1 MNLPKDFEKYFLC
14 HWKEEDV
21 AALVRGLD
29 AEAATSIRL
38 NPKRLPPDA
47 EPAGADGRVPW
58 CQEGVYLKERPVF
71 TADPL
76 LHAGAY
82 YVQEASSMFLA
93 HVLRTLRLA
102 LDLCAAPG
110 GKSTLLRSL
119 LPDDCLLVSNEP
131 NRARCQ
137 VLAENM
143 AKWGSPQVL
152 VTQAYAADLAD
163 AVRNAQLTIPDCARP
178 AHAQFSVSDCGRT
191 AHTQFSAPDCGRTAQ
206 PLPSSSFGLI
216 LADVPCSGEGMMR
229 KEAEA
234 IAQWSPAF
242 VAECAALQRSIIC
255 DIWPALQPG
264 GLLIY
269 STCTFNPEEDEGN
282 VEWIARELGA
292 DVLPIPVD
300 PSWNIRGDLRNHQNR
315 PLQQHQE
322 NETAENEVQKNE
334 AVGNE
339 APKNE
344 AVENGAPKNEAP
356 KNVAKKNEAPKNEAL
371 KNEAPKN
378 EAPKNEA
385 AENEAQKNEAPKNEA
400 PKNEAPKNEAVVAD
414 GSPSVLPS
422 PLPCYHFLPGQ
433 IRGEGFFLAVLR
445 KHGGTETTAP
455 DSLSAEEI
463 PSSQKEKKAKK
474 TKKKARQQ
482 ATPAFPILPTD
493 QLDHEGAPLVELSLA
508 DSIRYLQREALVLPP
523 DTPRGIVQVC
533 YCGQRLGLMNNLGY
547 RANNLYP
554 KEWRIRSTYI
564 SPASLFDADK
574 E

>member
-14 HWKEEDV
+14 HWNEEDV
-21 AALVRGLD
+21 AALVRGLE

-58 CQEGVYLKERPVF
+58 CPEGVYLKERPVF

-93 HVLRTLRLA
+93 HVLRTLRPAPRLA

-163 AVRNAQLTIPDCARP
+163 GVRNAQFTIPGCARP
-178 AHAQFSVSDCGRT
+178 AHAQFSVPDCGRT
-191 AHTQFSAPDCGRTAQ
+191 AHAQFSAPDCGRTAQ
-206 PLPSSSFGLI
+206 PLPLPSSFGLI

-300 PSWNIRGDLRNHQNR
+300 PSWNIRGALRNHQNR
-315 PLQQHQE
+315 PLQPHQE
-322 NETAENEVQKNE
+322 NEATENEVPKSEAQKNEAAENEVQKNE
-334 AVGNE
+334 AAENE
-339 APKNE
+339 AP
-344 AVENGAPKNEAP
+344 
-356 KNVAKKNEAPKNEAL
+356 

-385 AENEAQKNEAPKNEA
+385 PKNEAQKNEAAENEA

-422 PLPCYHFLPGQ
+422 PLLCYHFLPGQ

-445 KHGGTETTAP
+445 KHGGTETMAP

-482 ATPAFPILPTD
+482 AAPAFPILPTD

-533 YCGQRLGLMNNLGY
+533 YCGQRLGLMNNLGN

>member
-93 HVLRTLRLA
+93 HVLRTLRPAPRLA

-163 AVRNAQLTIPDCARP
+163 AVRNAQFALP
-178 AHAQFSVSDCGRT
+178 GLL
-191 AHTQFSAPDCGRTAQ
+191 
-206 PLPSSSFGLI
+206 LPSSSFGLI

-229 KEAEA
+229 KEPEA

-322 NETAENEVQKNE
+322 NE
-334 AVGNE
+334 AVENE
-339 APKNE
+339 APKNDAAE
-344 AVENGAPKNEAP
+344 
-356 KNVAKKNEAPKNEAL
+356 
-371 KNEAPKN
+371 N

-385 AENEAQKNEAPKNEA
+385 AENEAPKNEA

-445 KHGGTETTAP
+445 KHGGTEATGP

-482 ATPAFPILPTD
+482 AAPAFPILPTD

-533 YCGQRLGLMNNLGY
+533 YCGQRLGLMNNLGN

>member
-93 HVLRTLRLA
+93 HVLRTLRPAPRLA

-143 AKWGSPQVL
+143 AKWGSPHVL
-152 VTQAYAADLAD
+152 VTQAYAADLAE
-163 AVRNAQLTIPDCARP
+163 AVRNAQFTIPDCART
-178 AHAQFSVSDCGRT
+178 AHAQFSVPDCGRT

-234 IAQWSPAF
+234 VAQWSPAF

-300 PSWNIRGDLRNHQNR
+300 PSWNIRGDLRNYQNR

-322 NETAENEVQKNE
+322 DEAAENEAAK
-334 AVGNE
+334 NE

-344 AVENGAPKNEAP
+344 AVENEAKKNEA
-356 KNVAKKNEAPKNEAL
+356 AENEAPKNED
-371 KNEAPKN
+371 PKN

-385 AENEAQKNEAPKNEA
+385 VENEAPKNEA
-400 PKNEAPKNEAVVAD
+400 QKNEAPKNEAVVAD

-445 KHGGTETTAP
+445 KHGGTEATAP

-482 ATPAFPILPTD
+482 AAPTFPILPTD

-533 YCGQRLGLMNNLGY
+533 YCGQRLGLMNNLGN

>member
-93 HVLRTLRLA
+93 HVLRTLRPAPRMA

-163 AVRNAQLTIPDCARP
+163 AVRDAQLTLPDCARP
-178 AHAQFSVSDCGRT
+178 ARAQFSV
-191 AHTQFSAPDCGRTAQ
+191 PDCGRTAQ

-234 IAQWSPAF
+234 VAQWSPAF

-322 NETAENEVQKNE
+322 NE
-334 AVGNE
+334 

-344 AVENGAPKNEAP
+344 ASKNEA
-356 KNVAKKNEAPKNEAL
+356 A
-371 KNEAPKN
+371 KN

-385 AENEAQKNEAPKNEA
+385 AENEAQKNEAAE
-400 PKNEAPKNEAVVAD
+400 NEAPKNEAVVAD

-445 KHGGTETTAP
+445 KHGGTEAMAP
-455 DSLSAEEI
+455 DSLSPEEI

-482 ATPAFPILPTD
+482 AAPAFPILPTD

-533 YCGQRLGLMNNLGY
+533 YCGQRLGLMNNLGN